1 MMWNAKKMAS
11 KMLYAMLTASVTLIA
26 WAINLAHTL
35 RCASR
40 RAVHLAHTLLHERND
55 ARARRLC
62 SAPIRVSTASAA
74 A

>member
-1 MMWNAKKMAS
+1 
-11 KMLYAMLTASVTLIA
+11 
-26 WAINLAHTL
+26 
-35 RCASR
+35 
-40 RAVHLAHTLLHERND
+40 VHLAHTLLHERND